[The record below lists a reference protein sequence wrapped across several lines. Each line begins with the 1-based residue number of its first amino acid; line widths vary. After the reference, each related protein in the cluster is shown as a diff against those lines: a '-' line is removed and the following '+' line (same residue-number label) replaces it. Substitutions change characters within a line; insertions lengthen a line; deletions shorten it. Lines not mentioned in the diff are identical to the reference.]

1 MVRMLAGS
9 DMHIPSLIER
19 KRDGGRLTDREIADL
34 IAAYAAGG
42 VPDYQMSA
50 FAMVVFFRGMSDGE
64 TAALTAAMR
73 DSGRVFQWPEGSP
86 PKVDKHS
93 TGGIGDKVS
102 LVLAPLLACDNL
114 WVPMVS
120 GRGLGITG
128 GTLDKLESIPGFQV
142 NLGEAAF
149 LRQLEKIGV
158 FMAGQTDDF
167 CPADKRLYALRDV
180 TATVPSRPLIIASI
194 MSKKLAES
202 LDRLV
207 LDVKFGSGAFMKTR
221 REAELLAAGLL
232 AAGEGNNLKTSFLL
246 SPMDEPL
253 GHTVGNALEVR
264 EAVETLQGRGP
275 EDLVSITLDLAA
287 AVSDSPKN
295 VLSRHLEDGSAW
307 KKFLSL
313 VEAQG
318 GNPRAFEDWEAFHPA
333 PVVRPLP
340 APQDGTIEKMD
351 AGSIGTAAVQ
361 LGAGRHKTTD
371 AINPC
376 VGFSRI
382 RKTGEKISRGEPV
395 LWIHAASEKDA
406 EAAARAV
413 RFTIV

>member
-1 MVRMLAGS
+1 
-9 DMHIPSLIER
+9 MHIPSLIEK
-19 KRDGGRLTDREIADL
+19 KRDGGCLEAAEIAEL
-34 IAAYAAGG
+34 IAAYAAGE

-50 FAMVVFFRGMSDGE
+50 FAMAVFFRGMSDSE
-64 TAALTAAMR
+64 TSALTAAMR

-102 LVLAPLLACDNL
+102 LVLAPLLACDGL

-128 GTLDKLESIPGFQV
+128 GTLDKLESIPGFNV
-142 NLGEAAF
+142 HLDGAAC
-149 LRQLEKIGV
+149 LRQIEKIGV
-158 FMAGQTDDF
+158 FMAGQTEDF

-221 REAELLAAGLL
+221 EDAELLAAGLA
-232 AAGEGNNLKTSFLL
+232 AAGEANGVRTSFLL

-253 GHTVGNALEVR
+253 GRAVGNALEVR
-264 EAVETLQGRGP
+264 EAVETLQGNGP
-275 EDLVSITLDLAA
+275 DDLVAITLDLAA
-287 AVSDSPKN
+287 KVSDSPRD
-295 VLSRHLEDGSAW
+295 VLARRLRDGSAW
-307 KKFLSL
+307 RKFLAM
-313 VEAQG
+313 VEAQDG
-318 GNPRAFEDWEAFHPA
+318 DPRALENWDRFHLA

-340 APQDGTIEKMD
+340 APHDGVVVKMD
-351 AGSIGTAAVQ
+351 AGRIGVAAVQ
-361 LGAGRHKTTD
+361 LGAGRHKATD
-371 AINPC
+371 AINHA
-376 VGFSRI
+376 VGFSGI
-382 RKTGEKISRGEPV
+382 RKTGERVSIGEP
-395 LWIHAASEKDA
+395 LLLIHAASEADA
-406 EAAARAV
+406 DAAARAV
-413 RFTIV
+413 DIEVR